1 MRKGISTLA
10 FVACALAAG
19 GVWLATQQPIPT
31 AALGLLGIFLWW
43 SIEVAAEWE
52 RAVVLRAG
60 RFLGLK
66 GPGVFMIVP
75 VLDTV
80 VYYID
85 QRVVTTPFKA
95 EQTLTRD
102 GVPVDVDAVLFW
114 QVKDSTR
121 AALEVENYRTAVSWA
136 SQTALRE
143 VIGKTAHESV
153 LAVGGPAPL
162 GPRRADTP

>member
-1 MRKGISTLA
+1 MRKSISTLA
-10 FVACALAAG
+10 FFACALAAG

-75 VLDTV
+75 ILDTV

-85 QRVVTTPFKA
+85 QRV
-95 EQTLTRD
+95 
-102 GVPVDVDAVLFW
+102 
-114 QVKDSTR
+114 
-121 AALEVENYRTAVSWA
+121 
-136 SQTALRE
+136 
-143 VIGKTAHESV
+143 
-153 LAVGGPAPL
+153 APSFS
-162 GPRRADTP
+162 GR